1 MHDGSMIIQV
11 GSRALLALLLA
22 GVALPAFA
30 QENTAPKK
38 NADETTV
45 LETITV
51 NADVKKAR
59 AVISR

>member
-1 MHDGSMIIQV
+1 MHDGSMIIGV
-11 GSRALLALLLA
+11 RSRALLAFLMA

-30 QENTAPKK
+30 QSATPKK
-38 NADETTV
+38 NADGTTV